1 MNIFGIGIDIIEINR
16 IKKIFMRFGNRF
28 VFKILTKHELSIYK
42 KNNNKIKILAKFF
55 AAKEATVK
63 ALGTGFT
70 NGIFFNQIEISNCKN
85 GKPKIIL
92 YKQALNFLK
101 NMNFKYKIHISFS
114 DEKKYACTI
123 VIIEINKTI

>member
-28 VFKILTKHELSIYK
+28 AYKILTRYELSIYK

-55 AAKEATVK
+55 TAKEATVK
-63 ALGTGFT
+63 ALSTGFT
-70 NGIFFNQIEISNCKN
+70 NNIFFNQIEILSFKN
-85 GKPKIIL
+85 KKPKIIL
-92 YKQALNFLK
+92 YKQALKFLK
-101 NMNFKYKIHISFS
+101 NMNFKYKIHVSFS

-123 VIIEINKTI
+123 VIIEKQ